1 MGVRLLIPLIALLL
15 VAAACSGGD
24 ADPTPTP
31 SPSPTARPT
40 RPPRPTPSPTPSPTP
55 TPEPTPAPA
64 AIDLSLS
71 QARQGGF
78 LVARLV
84 NPPAG
89 LESATVYFGGAGYT
103 MVNAGDRWYRV
114 IGLSTYTAVG
124 DYPIEMDGP
133 AGVIAAG
140 TLTVFDGGF
149 TYESIE
155 LPPSSTDLLG
165 DQAAVQ
171 AERDTL
177 NAIYAGFTPQ
187 KLWSGAWIM
196 PAVGNI
202 SDPFGAQRSI
212 NGGPY
217 YPHSG
222 TDIANVTGTP
232 LVAAAGGNVALARA
246 MYLYGNVV
254 VIDHGMG
261 IYTSY
266 NHMDSIAVV
275 EGQHVN
281 QGDYLGAMGETGFV
295 NGPHV
300 HWEAIIS
307 GVRTDPTI
315 WTLAAIEP

>member
-1 MGVRLLIPLIALLL
+1 M
-15 VAAACSGGD
+15 
-24 ADPTPTP
+24 PTPV
-31 SPSPTARPT
+31 
-40 RPPRPTPSPTPSPTP
+40 
-55 TPEPTPAPA
+55 PTPAPGTL
-64 AIDLSLS
+64 DLSLS

-78 LVARLV
+78 LVVRLL

-89 LESATVYFGGAGYT
+89 LQSATFYFAGIGYSMT
-103 MVNAGDRWYRV
+103 NAGDRWHRI
-114 IGLSTYTAVG
+114 IGLETWTAVG
-124 DYPIEMDGP
+124 DYPIQVDGP

-155 LPPSSTDLLG
+155 LPPSSTDLLT

-196 PAVGNI
+196 PAQGTI
-202 SDPFGAQRSI
+202 SDPFGAQRSV

-217 YPHSG
+217 YPHTG
-222 TDIANVTGTP
+222 TDIANATGTP
-232 LVAAAGGNVALARA
+232 LVAAATGTVVLARA

-254 VIDHGMG
+254 VIDHGLG
-261 IYTSY
+261 VYTSY
-266 NHMDSIAVV
+266 NHMDSIAVT

-281 QGDYLGAMGETGFV
+281 QGDYLGGMGETGFV

-300 HWEAIIS
+300 HWEALIS
-307 GVRTDPTI
+307 GVRTDPTL
-315 WTLAAIEP
+315 WTLGPVEP